1 MVWILSKFGSFMTFC
16 QVLLFITGT
25 VIVAPL
31 ASTIHPWNYDDPNH
45 KYYCD
50 YTLVMFSGMQ
60 NKILLY
66 KIKHKNYLYFFFN
79 FQQSISLRCGFF
91 LSCMDLHMPWSNASL
106 HELELLSYHDCK
118 NLLQNVRLNYFTKTT
133 YLVLDILLKN

>member
-16 QVLLFITGT
+16 QILLFITGT

-31 ASTIHPWNYDDPNH
+31 ASTVHPWNYDDPYH

-66 KIKHKNYLYFFFN
+66 KIKHKNYLYFFLIF
-79 FQQSISLRCGFF
+79 
-91 LSCMDLHMPWSNASL
+91 SNLFPIDVVFSYPIWICICL
-106 HELELLSYHDCK
+106 DQMLLCTSSRSRANSSYHDCK
-118 NLLQNVRLNYFTKTT
+118 NCYKI
-133 YLVLDILLKN
+133 LD